1 MTAES
6 LKPFLSPPSALGTVL
21 TGGGDC
27 RDRKTVAKN
36 VLTIGGS
43 VILFVLFASVIGLEV
58 GFGPAFFFVGEVR
71 CNGLMHF
78 WDW

>member
-27 RDRKTVAKN
+27 RDKKTLTKN
-36 VLTIGGS
+36 VFTIGGS

-58 GFGPAFFFVGEVR
+58 GFGFALFLLGKCVVT
-71 CNGLMHF
+71 
-78 WDW
+78 D